1 MVPPKP
7 PRFATARLLW
17 RLGMVAIGIFLG
29 SSLGG
34 VLVPQK
40 TAAPLE
46 DLRPAISRLADPPGR
61 PQTVLLLGLDGSQL
75 KSQTPPAQVQL
86 LLMARVH
93 PGGGV
98 EIIQIPTELSVLLP
112 GQKQLKP
119 ISNLYGQGG
128 VALVADVVA
137 QLMANGGEPVPPD
150 RYLLLSRGGLRE
162 VINRIGGLPFDIET
176 PLRYQDKAGKL
187 KIELDAGQQWLG
199 GKELEQFLQ
208 FKGPDKGDGG
218 RRQRQQRLLLPLADR
233 LADAAVAP
241 QLPALLS
248 QMRAQLN
255 TNLGHGELLSLLAAG
270 LKDPDL
276 IQLSRLPLSGDQAAR
291 RLDQIRAEPLLELW
305 HQAQAP
311 SANNPQVNVEG
322 IEPISTN
329 TAVERLQGAGLAA
342 QASFLDAELMRPRT
356 VILHGNGNN
365 LKQAQAVRKALGL
378 GELQRGPLS
387 PGAGVQVL
395 LGKDWQPSKP

>member
-34 VLVPQK
+34 VLGPQK
-40 TAAPLE
+40 TAGPLE
-46 DLRPAISRLADPPGR
+46 DLRPAIS
-61 PQTVLLLGLDGSQL
+61 
-75 KSQTPPAQVQL
+75 
-86 LLMARVH
+86 
-93 PGGGV
+93 
-98 EIIQIPTELSVLLP
+98 
-112 GQKQLKP
+112 
-119 ISNLYGQGG
+119 
-128 VALVADVVA
+128 
-137 QLMANGGEPVPPD
+137 
-150 RYLLLSRGGLRE
+150 
-162 VINRIGGLPFDIET
+162 
-176 PLRYQDKAGKL
+176 
-187 KIELDAGQQWLG
+187 
-199 GKELEQFLQ
+199 
-208 FKGPDKGDGG
+208 
-218 RRQRQQRLLLPLADR
+218 R

-322 IEPISTN
+322 IELTL
-329 TAVERLQGAGLAA
+329 RLSAFRGRGW
-342 QASFLDAELMRPRT
+342 RP
-356 VILHGNGNN
+356 
-365 LKQAQAVRKALGL
+365 KQAF
-378 GELQRGPLS
+378 
-387 PGAGVQVL
+387 
-395 LGKDWQPSKP
+395 

>member
-1 MVPPKP
+1 M
-7 PRFATARLLW
+7 
-17 RLGMVAIGIFLG
+17 
-29 SSLGG
+29 
-34 VLVPQK
+34 
-40 TAAPLE
+40 
-46 DLRPAISRLADPPGR
+46 
-61 PQTVLLLGLDGSQL
+61 LLLGLDGSQL

-93 PGGGV
+93 PGGV

-112 GQKQLKP
+112 GQKQLQP
-119 ISNLYGQGG
+119 ISNLYGQG

-218 RRQRQQRLLLPLADR
+218 RRQRQQQLLLPLADR

-329 TAVERLQGAGLAA
+329 TAVERLQGRGW
-342 QASFLDAELMRPRT
+342 RP
-356 VILHGNGNN
+356 
-365 LKQAQAVRKALGL
+365 KQAF
-378 GELQRGPLS
+378 
-387 PGAGVQVL
+387 
-395 LGKDWQPSKP
+395 

>member
-1 MVPPKP
+1 
-7 PRFATARLLW
+7 
-17 RLGMVAIGIFLG
+17 
-29 SSLGG
+29 
-34 VLVPQK
+34 
-40 TAAPLE
+40 
-46 DLRPAISRLADPPGR
+46 
-61 PQTVLLLGLDGSQL
+61 
-75 KSQTPPAQVQL
+75 
-86 LLMARVH
+86 MARVH

-112 GQKQLKP
+112 GQKQLQP

-150 RYLLLSRGGLRE
+150 RYLLLSPDGLRE

-187 KIELDAGQQWLG
+187 KIELDAGRQWLG

-218 RRQRQQRLLLPLADR
+218 RRQRQQQLLLPLADR

-255 TNLGHGELLSLLAAG
+255 TNLSHGELLSLLAAG

-276 IQLSRLPLSGDQAAR
+276 IQLSRLPLRGDQAAR
-291 RLDQIRAEPLLELW
+291 KLDQIRAEPLLELW

-311 SANNPQVNVEG
+311 SANNPKVNVEG
-322 IEPISTN
+322 IETISTN

-356 VILHGNGNN
+356 LILHGNGNN